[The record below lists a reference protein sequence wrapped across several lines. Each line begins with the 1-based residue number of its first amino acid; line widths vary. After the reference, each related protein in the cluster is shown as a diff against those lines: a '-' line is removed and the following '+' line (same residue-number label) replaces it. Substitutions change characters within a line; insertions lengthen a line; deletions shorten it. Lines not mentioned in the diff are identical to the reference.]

1 MNSETGPT
9 GPESE
14 VRPWRS
20 RTRLIHGDGHAAEP
34 PGAVAAGIPLST
46 TFLRDERG
54 ELRSPFVYARTNNPA
69 RADLERRLAEISA
82 GTEAAAFASG
92 LAAANAV
99 LQSLDAASRVLL
111 GRDLYFGVRQLF
123 RVAGTRAGHR
133 IEEVDWSDSAAAKTA
148 LAKPAALVWAES
160 PSNPELKIVDLAQLA
175 TLARGAGAIFVVDNT
190 LATPLGQAPLALGA
204 DLVLEACTKAIGG
217 HSDVTVGALIVRDQ
231 TLPLWARVRELQ
243 NLAGAVPSPFDCWLV
258 IRGLSTL
265 AVRQREA
272 VESALD
278 LATQLARNPAVERV
292 LYPGLPSHPGHAIAA
307 RQMTHFGSLLSILV
321 RGGES
326 AAARV
331 IARVRLWSRATSFGG
346 VHSLIEHR
354 YLVEGVG
361 SRTPPN
367 LLRLSVGLED
377 PRDLREDL
385 EAALRSD

>member
-1 MNSETGPT
+1 
-9 GPESE
+9 
-14 VRPWRS
+14 
-20 RTRLIHGDGHAAEP
+20 
-34 PGAVAAGIPLST
+34 
-46 TFLRDERG
+46 
-54 ELRSPFVYARTNNPA
+54 
-69 RADLERRLAEISA
+69 
-82 GTEAAAFASG
+82 
-92 LAAANAV
+92 
-99 LQSLDAASRVLL
+99 
-111 GRDLYFGVRQLF
+111 
-123 RVAGTRAGHR
+123 
-133 IEEVDWSDSAAAKTA
+133 
-148 LAKPAALVWAES
+148 
-160 PSNPELKIVDLAQLA
+160 
-175 TLARGAGAIFVVDNT
+175 
-190 LATPLGQAPLALGA
+190 
-204 DLVLEACTKAIGG
+204 
-217 HSDVTVGALIVRDQ
+217 VGALIVRNQ

-258 IRGLSTL
+258 TRGLSTL

-272 VESALD
+272 VESAGS
-278 LATQLARNPAVERV
+278 LATEFVGNPAVERV